1 MKNAIYFQN
10 IKSSALNHFVV
21 VLTLLAYI
29 SLTMGCKSNQYTEDI
44 MEEDPTE
51 SNVIELTE
59 EQYNNA
65 DIAFATLEKKKI
77 NHTIHLNGIVK
88 VMPQNTITISTPM
101 SGFVRQINWTP
112 GMKVSK
118 GQLMAQLEDKEYI
131 QLQQDYLAAKNALKF
146 AKLDF
151 DRQFE
156 LAKNQAVSEKVLEQA
171 DEKVKQNEILVKS
184 LEEKLKLIN
193 IDPSSLSENN
203 LSSRIQVIAP
213 LPGIITEVM
222 ANTGQYAHTGDELI
236 KMINISSAKLVLKA
250 FDKDMPYL
258 SAGQP
263 LIAYSNSRPDKKIK
277 GRISYIVPKIGNEG
291 FAEIICTLDDQ
302 QATLLPGMYVI
313 AEIEAES
320 MEAWTVPQKSTVTY
334 GGKEYIF
341 VQSDKNR
348 FEMIEIKT
356 GLKENSSVQVIN
368 HSEIEG
374 KKIVSN
380 GAYTLLMKLK
390 NVEE

>member
-1 MKNAIYFQN
+1 MKNGINFKNEETSSLTSLAIG
-10 IKSSALNHFVV
+10 A
-21 VLTLLAYI
+21 TLLVYI
-29 SLTMGCKSNQYTEDI
+29 SLAMGCKSNQYTENI
-44 MEEDPTE
+44 MEGDPTE
-51 SNVIELTE
+51 SNIIELTE
-59 EQYNNA
+59 AQYKNA
-65 DIAFATLEKKKI
+65 EIAFTTLEKRKI
-77 NHTIHLNGIVK
+77 NHTIRLNGIVK
-88 VMPQNTITISTPM
+88 VMPENTITVSAPM

-118 GQLMAQLEDKEYI
+118 GQLMVQLEDREYI

-156 LAKNQAVSEKVLEQA
+156 LAKHKAVSEKIFEQA
-171 DEKVKQNEILVKS
+171 EEKVKQNELLVKS

-193 IDPSSLSENN
+193 IDPNSLSADN

-213 LPGIITEVM
+213 LPGIITEVL
-222 ANTGQYAHTGDELI
+222 ANTGQYAHTGNELI
-236 KMINISSAKLVLKA
+236 KMINTSGAKLVLKA
-250 FDKDMPYL
+250 FDKDLPYL
-258 SAGQP
+258 TTGQP
-263 LIAYSNSRPDKKIK
+263 LIAYSNGRPDRKIK
-277 GRISYIVPKIGNEG
+277 GRISYIVPKIGNDG
-291 FAEIICTLDDQ
+291 FAEIICTFDNQ
-302 QATLLPGMYVI
+302 QATFLPGMYVI

-320 MEAWTVPQKSTVTY
+320 MEAWTIPQESIVTL

-356 GLKENSSVQVIN
+356 GLKENGFVQVIN
-368 HSEIEG
+368 HSEIES
-374 KKIVSN
+374 KKIVSS